1 VKRDGQST
9 TNIQALISN
18 RALTRKKLILDYV
31 EKHRICTK
39 YEITKEIRTY
49 ETQMEL
55 KGSIDAK
62 TTKRMLAAL
71 EKEKKIVLFE
81 VNLKNQSYMCVRSID
96 VSETDPSFINY
107 CSTFRRTFDSV
118 DSKFKSELESG
129 TQPAKLLVPRSAAG
143 SLTPVTTDTENL
155 IENVATKSKTT
166 EKNPKK
172 ETESKDLDL
181 TRPYIRSIVDKL
193 KSSTR
198 YSKTYA
204 LVPKF
209 QKLIILHRFLTYVLY
224 FNDGKKPTTS
234 QTNIAMGKLIIFE
247 KNYVRIKYFY

>member
-1 VKRDGQST
+1 VIGIVKRDGQST

-96 VSETDPSFINY
+96 VIETDPSFINY

-129 TQPAKLLVPRSAAG
+129 TPAPKIIVPRSATG
-143 SLTPVTTDTENL
+143 SLTPMTTENENL
-155 IENVATKSKTT
+155 IENAPPKSKST
-166 EKNPKK
+166 EKKFKK
-172 ETESKDLDL
+172 
-181 TRPYIRSIVDKL
+181 RNRV
-193 KSSTR
+193 
-198 YSKTYA
+198 
-204 LVPKF
+204 
-209 QKLIILHRFLTYVLY
+209 
-224 FNDGKKPTTS
+224 
-234 QTNIAMGKLIIFE
+234 
-247 KNYVRIKYFY
+247 